1 MTPASYDKA
10 PLPVSARSLTVDL
23 LSTMPPRHPV
33 PVGAL
38 VRAGALFGIGEN
50 SMRVSLARLRARGTV
65 ESNGRG
71 LYRLSRVALRVN
83 REVRS
88 WSTVEANV
96 TRWDGSWIAVE
107 TSGLPRRS
115 ARVRER
121 AFRLLGLEA
130 LTPALRVR
138 PNNLIGGV
146 EDCRARLSALGCTP
160 TPVVFQLSELDDGTL
175 ERARGLWN
183 VGQLESHYAETRRCL
198 AASAERLPTLAR
210 DAAMA
215 ESFRVGGAAVRQIAL
230 DPLLPDSIVDVAARR
245 AMIDEMRAY
254 DRLGRD
260 AWKQWAGASVE
271 LESSPVDRGGFDA
284 SQGARAAPVPEVA

>member
-1 MTPASYDKA
+1 MTPAPYDKA
-10 PLPVSARSLTVDL
+10 PLPVSARSLIVDL

-65 ESNGRG
+65 ESDRRG
-71 LYRLSRVALRVN
+71 LYRLSRAALPVN

-88 WSTVEANV
+88 WSTVEDGV
-96 TRWDGSWIAVE
+96 TPWDGSWIAVE
-107 TSGLPRRS
+107 TSSLPRRS

-138 PNNLIGGV
+138 PNNLVGGV
-146 EDCRARLSALGCTP
+146 EGCRERLDALGYAP
-160 TPVVFQLSELDDGTL
+160 TAVVFQLAELDDGTL
-175 ERARGLWN
+175 ERACDLWN
-183 VGQLESHYAETRRCL
+183 VGQLESDYAETRQRL
-198 AASAERLPTLAR
+198 EASAERLPSLTR
-210 DAAMA
+210 EAAMA
-215 ESFRVGGAAVRQIAL
+215 ESFQVGGAAVRLIAL
-230 DPLLPDSIVDVAARR
+230 DPLLPDAIVDVAARR
-245 AMIDEMRAY
+245 AMIEQMRAY
-254 DRLGRD
+254 DRIGRD

-271 LESSPVDRGGFDA
+271 LESSPVDRGGFDV
-284 SQGARAAPVPEVA
+284 SHGGRPLPEVA